1 MLYSKVDY
9 HLLQTTLSHSTQT
22 SKVSQT
28 ISRPWLRCFQ
38 RLKNI
43 IPLGGSWLM
52 TNGRDWTD
60 DDDDWDVEVGDWKW
74 IEEAGS
80 SDES

>member
-9 HLLQTTLSHSTQT
+9 HLLQTTLSHSTQK
-22 SKVSQT
+22 SNVSQT
-28 ISRPWLRCFQ
+28 ISRPWLRFFQ

-43 IPLGGSWLM
+43 ISLGGSWLM
-52 TNGRDWTD
+52 TNGRDWAD
-60 DDDDWDVEVGDWKW
+60 DDDDWDVEVGNWKW
-74 IEEAGS
+74 KEEAES

>member
-1 MLYSKVDY
+1 
-9 HLLQTTLSHSTQT
+9 
-22 SKVSQT
+22 
-28 ISRPWLRCFQ
+28 
-38 RLKNI
+38 
-43 IPLGGSWLM
+43 M